1 MTIAIGKAEE
11 HTRRIWSELVP
22 YPMLCS
28 APVLHLLRERNLQVL
43 LGVTPSQMGG
53 LEVLIKTYQDAGIK
67 LGLWPMVDDSDGRW
81 GSTFNAGLF
90 SEFVLQVSAFA
101 RQATTIAIDLEPPIA
116 IVHGLLRGDA
126 SAYRKLAAAK
136 TWEPGTEI
144 LRALISTLQNRGH
157 RCVAAVSPVLL
168 GDARG
173 QSAWQWLL
181 GTPIDAL
188 PFDAISF
195 MAYTS
200 LLEGYS
206 RGLVNRRVA
215 TSLLAQTA
223 MRSTKQWGHRASVSV
238 GSVGVGAL
246 GDERPYRNVAELE
259 EDVAVAMACGAHDL
273 ALFDLSG
280 VLAKSDPAAWL
291 DAFVNTTSAAGAPRI
306 AKRARL
312 LGAVIKNTGST
323 IGWYRRTANRW

>member
-1 MTIAIGKAEE
+1 MTITIGKAEE

-28 APVLHLLRERNLQVL
+28 THVIQLLRERNLQVL
-43 LGVTPSQMGG
+43 VGVTPKQVGG
-53 LEVLIKTYQDAGIK
+53 LERLISTYQDAGIE
-67 LGLWPMVDDSDGRW
+67 LGLWPMVDDSEGRW
-81 GSTFNAGLF
+81 GSTFNASLF
-90 SEFVLQVSAFA
+90 SEFVLRVSGFA
-101 RQATTIAIDLEPPIA
+101 RPGMTIAIDLEPPIA

-126 SAYRKLAAAK
+126 SAYRTLAAAK
-136 TWEPGTEI
+136 RWAPGTET
-144 LRALISTLQNRGH
+144 LHALVRTLQRRGH
-157 RCVAAVSPVLL
+157 RCIAAVSPVLL

-181 GTPIDAL
+181 GTPIDAI

-215 TSLLAQTA
+215 TSLLAHTA
-223 MRSTKQWGHRASVSV
+223 LRSTMQWGRRASVSV

-246 GDERPYRNVAELE
+246 GDERPYRNIAELK

-280 VLAKSDPAAWL
+280 VLAKQDAAAWL
-291 DAFVNTTSAAGAPRI
+291 DAFVNTTLRASTPRI
-306 AKRARL
+306 AKRAQL
-312 LGAVIKNTGST
+312 LGAAIENAGSA
-323 IGWYRRTANRW
+323 IGWYRRVMRR